1 MPVLIVRAQ
10 NIENFGLSTS
20 GGLRYEKVIL
30 DDSTVIGGDLS
41 LPVFSFLLNGKY
53 HLSSDVNASLAGT
66 RFLMNFEN
74 SLRVTFAS
82 YGGGHP
88 GWRGELN
95 FQNNGFDTIE
105 IRNVLP
111 LGEDK
116 ESVYIT
122 GKGPW
127 NLARAFLHRPGYDSI
142 RVILPDNAW
151 EMGLSIKSLGSDK
164 SVVSMARRGENKGAE
179 VHRYRTLLPP
189 GSEVSFNL
197 FSEVFT
203 GTWQDGLKL
212 MFRDRYIHDLYE
224 FDNTLFERED
234 LEWIRKCYLAV
245 LQFAWDQSFY
255 DRFKA
260 TYTFGNQLKEWR
272 STFGHLDVYGIWP
285 TWPRLGL
292 DKRNQWDLY
301 DDLPGGTE
309 QLRNFAEVARQ
320 EGTKFFI
327 AYNPWDKSTRQE
339 DPYAGMSRLI
349 RETGADGVVLD
360 TRGSSSD
367 EIQEAADSVR
377 DGVVMYSEGMAV
389 VEDMPGIVSGR
400 VHNAIFKSP
409 ELNLNKI
416 IKPEF
421 AIFRVCDVG
430 EAILHREIAIAFF
443 NGYGTELNL
452 YRPGRYHNIENDYKY
467 LARTTMLLRQNND
480 AFLDSDW
487 VPLIPDSKK
496 KLHINKWTAG
506 DKTIY
511 TVLNMDHNGFNGPA
525 ITVDTDRGQH
535 YVSLWHHNELNVI
548 NNNGRKQVAVNTGSY
563 PEKYVGTR
571 KEASVDCIAAF
582 PIILESRISN
592 DTLYI
597 YSDEPGGLKVWNCN
611 PAYSKNPYET
621 EINDSVAI
629 DITGV
634 FPDYEGKIVIQLFRD
649 KLLADERIVEFRG
662 GRPWLI
668 SKLKKTPAHTGR
680 IPGDMVLVP
689 AAKISYNP
697 SSNDDFI
704 PYPSR
709 DGKMVEIDS
718 FLIDRYPVTNE
729 DYYRFILES
738 GYSPR
743 DTVNYL
749 KHWDNGIYQQGK
761 EKYPVVN
768 ISLEDARAYASWAG
782 KRLPTELEWQLAAQ
796 GTDGRSWPWG
806 NEFHGTKCNNS
817 FNRSTPVDAFRKG
830 QSPWGVMDM
839 VGNVWQLT
847 GDVYDNGSYYFV
859 IIRGGSY
866 YKPES
871 SWWYIQ
877 GGPQP
882 LDKTQMLLL
891 VSPGFDRSS
900 TVGFRCVKDL

>member
-1 MPVLIVRAQ
+1 
-10 NIENFGLSTS
+10 
-20 GGLRYEKVIL
+20 
-30 DDSTVIGGDLS
+30 
-41 LPVFSFLLNGKY
+41 
-53 HLSSDVNASLAGT
+53 
-66 RFLMNFEN
+66 
-74 SLRVTFAS
+74 
-82 YGGGHP
+82 
-88 GWRGELN
+88 
-95 FQNNGFDTIE
+95 
-105 IRNVLP
+105 
-111 LGEDK
+111 
-116 ESVYIT
+116 
-122 GKGPW
+122 
-127 NLARAFLHRPGYDSI
+127 
-142 RVILPDNAW
+142 
-151 EMGLSIKSLGSDK
+151 
-164 SVVSMARRGENKGAE
+164 
-179 VHRYRTLLPP
+179 
-189 GSEVSFNL
+189 
-197 FSEVFT
+197 
-203 GTWQDGLKL
+203 
-212 MFRDRYIHDLYE
+212 
-224 FDNTLFERED
+224 
-234 LEWIRKCYLAV
+234 
-245 LQFAWDQSFY
+245 
-255 DRFKA
+255 
-260 TYTFGNQLKEWR
+260 
-272 STFGHLDVYGIWP
+272 
-285 TWPRLGL
+285 
-292 DKRNQWDLY
+292 
-301 DDLPGGTE
+301 
-309 QLRNFAEVARQ
+309 
-320 EGTKFFI
+320 
-327 AYNPWDKSTRQE
+327 
-339 DPYAGMSRLI
+339 MSRLI
-349 RETGADGVVLD
+349 RETEADGVVLD
-360 TRGSSSD
+360 TRGSSSV

-421 AIFRVCDVG
+421 ALFRVCDVG

-452 YRPGRYHNIENDYKY
+452 YRPGRYHNIENDYNY

-487 VPLIPDSKK
+487 VPLTPDSKK

-511 TVLNMDHNGFNGPA
+511 TVLNMDHKGFNGPA
-525 ITVDTDRGQH
+525 VTVDTGKGKH
-535 YVSLWHHNELNVI
+535 YVSIWHHNELNVI
-548 NNNGRKQVAVNTGSY
+548 NNNGRKQLAVNTGSY
-563 PEKYVGTR
+563 PEKYTGTR
-571 KEASVDCIAAF
+571 KEASIDCIAAF
-582 PIILESRISN
+582 PIILESRVSN

-597 YSDEPGGLKVWNCN
+597 NSDERGDLKVWNCN
-611 PAYSKNPYET
+611 PAYSKSPYET
-621 EINDSVAI
+621 EINDSVAV
-629 DITGV
+629 DISEV

-668 SKLKKTPAHTGR
+668 SEPEKTPAHTGR
-680 IPGDMVLVP
+680 IPGNMVLVP
-689 AAKISYNP
+689 SAEISYKP

-704 PYPSR
+704 PYPLR
-709 DGKMVEIDS
+709 DEKMVEIDS

-817 FNRSTPVDAFRKG
+817 FDRSTPVDAFRKG
-830 QSPWGVMDM
+830 QSPYGVMDM

-900 TVGFRCVKDL
+900 TLGFRCVKDM